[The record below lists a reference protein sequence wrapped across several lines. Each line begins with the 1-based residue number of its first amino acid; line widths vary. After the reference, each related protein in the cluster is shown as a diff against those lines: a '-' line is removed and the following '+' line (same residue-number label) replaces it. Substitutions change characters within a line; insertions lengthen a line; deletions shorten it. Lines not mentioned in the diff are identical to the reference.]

1 MFASKSERKVHY
13 SIRKFSIGVASVVV
27 ASLFLGGVVHAEG
40 VRSKNNL
47 TVTSS
52 GQDISKKYA
61 DEVESHLQ
69 SILKDVNKN
78 LKKVQH
84 TQNVDFNKKLSRI
97 KTKYLY
103 GLKEKSEAE
112 LTLKTKETKEELTAA
127 FEQFKKDTLKSG
139 KKVAEA
145 EKKAKAQ
152 KEEDRRNYPTNTYKT
167 IELEIAEAEVGVAK
181 AELELEFAQA
191 QVQIPQDTEKINA
204 AKSKV
209 EAAKSNVKK
218 LEKIKSD
225 IEKTYLY
232 KLDNSTKETPKSRV
246 RRNSPQVGDSR
257 ELKETI
263 DKAKETLSTY
273 MVTRLTKLDP
283 SVFWF
288 ADLLMDAKKVVEE
301 HKTKLEDASDK
312 KSVEDLRKEA
322 EGKIESLIVTH
333 QNREKENQP
342 APQPGGQAGGSMVV
356 PPVTQTPPST
366 SQSPG
371 QKATEA
377 EKKKLQD
384 LIRQF
389 QEALN
394 KLDDETKTVP
404 DGAKLTGEAGK
415 AYNETRTYAKEVVDK
430 SKKLLSQTAVTMD
443 ELAMQLTKLNDAM
456 SKLKEAKAKL
466 VPEVK
471 PQPENPEPKPQP
483 EGEKPSVPDIN
494 QEKEKA
500 KLAIA
505 TYMSKILDD
514 IKKHHLKKEKH
525 HQIVALIKDLDKL
538 KKQALSEIDNV
549 NTKVEIEN
557 TVHKVFADMDTVVTK
572 FQKGLIQNTPQ
583 VPEAPK
589 SPEVPKVSD
598 TPKAPDTPQVPEA
611 PKSPEVPKVPEAP
624 KAPDTPQVPEAPKSP
639 EVPKVPD
646 TPKAPDTPQV
656 PEAPKSPEVPKV
668 PDTPKA
674 PDTPQVPEA
683 PKAPDTPQIPEAPAP
698 ETPKTGWK
706 QENGMWY
713 FYNTDGS
720 MATGWLEYNGSWY
733 YLNANGA
740 MATGWLE
747 YNGSWYYLNTNG
759 AMETGWLEYNGSW
772 YYLNT
777 NGAMETGWLEY
788 NGSWYYLNANGSMAT
803 GWLKDGDTWYYLE
816 ASGAMKESQWFKV
829 SDKWYYVNGSGALA
843 VNTTVGGYRVNANG
857 KWVN

>member
-301 HKTKLEDASDK
+301 YKTKLEDASDK

-683 PKAPDTPQIPEAPAP
+683 PKSPEVPKVPDTPKAPDTPQVPEAPKAPDTPQIPEAPAP
-698 ETPKTGWK
+698 ETPAPAPEAPKTGWK

-747 YNGSWYYLNTNG
+747 YNGS
-759 AMETGWLEYNGSW
+759 
-772 YYLNT
+772 
-777 NGAMETGWLEY
+777 
-788 NGSWYYLNANGSMAT
+788 
-803 GWLKDGDTWYYLE
+803 
-816 ASGAMKESQWFKV
+816 
-829 SDKWYYVNGSGALA
+829 
-843 VNTTVGGYRVNANG
+843 
-857 KWVN
+857 

>member
-225 IEKTYLY
+225 IEKTYLS
-232 KLDNSTKETPKSRV
+232 KLDNSTKETPKPRV

-301 HKTKLEDASDK
+301 YKTKLEDASDK

-514 IKKHHLKKEKH
+514 IQKHHLQKEKH
-525 HQIVALIKDLDKL
+525 RQIVALIKELDEL

-557 TVHKVFADMDTVVTK
+557 TVHKIFADMDAVVTK
-572 FQKGLIQNTPQ
+572 FKKGLTQ
-583 VPEAPK
+583 
-589 SPEVPKVSD
+589 D
-598 TPKAPDTPQVPEA
+598 TPKEPGNKKPSA
-611 PKSPEVPKVPEAP
+611 PKPGMQPSPQPEVKPQLEKPK
-624 KAPDTPQVPEAPKSP
+624 P
-639 EVPKVPD
+639 EVKPQLEKPKPD
-646 TPKAPDTPQV
+646 NSKPQADDKKPSTTNNLSKDKQPSNQASTNEKATNKPK
-656 PEAPKSPEVPKV
+656 KSLPS
-668 PDTPKA
+668 
-674 PDTPQVPEA
+674 
-683 PKAPDTPQIPEAPAP
+683 
-698 ETPKTGWK
+698 TGSISNLAL
-706 QENGMWY
+706 EIAGLL
-713 FYNTDGS
+713 TLAG
-720 MATGWLEYNGSWY
+720 ATIL
-733 YLNANGA
+733 A
-740 MATGWLE
+740 
-747 YNGSWYYLNTNG
+747 
-759 AMETGWLEYNGSW
+759 
-772 YYLNT
+772 
-777 NGAMETGWLEY
+777 
-788 NGSWYYLNANGSMAT
+788 
-803 GWLKDGDTWYYLE
+803 KKR
-816 ASGAMKESQWFKV
+816 MK
-829 SDKWYYVNGSGALA
+829 
-843 VNTTVGGYRVNANG
+843 
-857 KWVN
+857 

>member
-232 KLDNSTKETPKSRV
+232 KLDNSTKETPKPRV

-301 HKTKLEDASDK
+301 YKTKLEDASDK

-589 SPEVPKVSD
+589 SPEVPKVPD

-683 PKAPDTPQIPEAPAP
+683 PKSPEVPKVPDTPKAPDTPQVPEAPKAPDTPQIPEAPAP
-698 ETPKTGWK
+698 ETPAPAPEAPKTGWK
-706 QENGMWY
+706 QENSMWY

-740 MATGWLE
+740 MA
-747 YNGSWYYLNTNG
+747 
-759 AMETGWLEYNGSW
+759 
-772 YYLNT
+772 
-777 NGAMETGWLEY
+777 
-788 NGSWYYLNANGSMAT
+788 
-803 GWLKDGDTWYYLE
+803 
-816 ASGAMKESQWFKV
+816 
-829 SDKWYYVNGSGALA
+829 
-843 VNTTVGGYRVNANG
+843 
-857 KWVN
+857 

>member
-301 HKTKLEDASDK
+301 YKTKLEDASDK

-589 SPEVPKVSD
+589 SPEVPKV
-598 TPKAPDTPQVPEA
+598 
-611 PKSPEVPKVPEAP
+611 
-624 KAPDTPQVPEAPKSP
+624 
-639 EVPKVPD
+639 
-646 TPKAPDTPQV
+646 
-656 PEAPKSPEVPKV
+656 
-668 PDTPKA
+668 
-674 PDTPQVPEA
+674 PEA

-816 ASGAMKESQWFKV
+816 ASGAMKASQWFKV

>member
-1 MFASKSERKVHY
+1 
-13 SIRKFSIGVASVVV
+13 
-27 ASLFLGGVVHAEG
+27 
-40 VRSKNNL
+40 
-47 TVTSS
+47 
-52 GQDISKKYA
+52 
-61 DEVESHLQ
+61 
-69 SILKDVNKN
+69 
-78 LKKVQH
+78 
-84 TQNVDFNKKLSRI
+84 
-97 KTKYLY
+97 
-103 GLKEKSEAE
+103 
-112 LTLKTKETKEELTAA
+112 
-127 FEQFKKDTLKSG
+127 
-139 KKVAEA
+139 
-145 EKKAKAQ
+145 
-152 KEEDRRNYPTNTYKT
+152 
-167 IELEIAEAEVGVAK
+167 
-181 AELELEFAQA
+181 
-191 QVQIPQDTEKINA
+191 
-204 AKSKV
+204 
-209 EAAKSNVKK
+209 
-218 LEKIKSD
+218 
-225 IEKTYLY
+225 
-232 KLDNSTKETPKSRV
+232 
-246 RRNSPQVGDSR
+246 NSPQVGDSR

-301 HKTKLEDASDK
+301 YKTKLEDASDK

-589 SPEVPKVSD
+589 
-598 TPKAPDTPQVPEA
+598 
-611 PKSPEVPKVPEAP
+611 
-624 KAPDTPQVPEAPKSP
+624 
-639 EVPKVPD
+639 
-646 TPKAPDTPQV
+646 
-656 PEAPKSPEVPKV
+656 
-668 PDTPKA
+668 
-674 PDTPQVPEA
+674 
-683 PKAPDTPQIPEAPAP
+683 APDTPQIPEAPAP

-740 MATGWLE
+740 MA
-747 YNGSWYYLNTNG
+747 
-759 AMETGWLEYNGSW
+759 
-772 YYLNT
+772 
-777 NGAMETGWLEY
+777 
-788 NGSWYYLNANGSMAT
+788 
-803 GWLKDGDTWYYLE
+803 
-816 ASGAMKESQWFKV
+816 
-829 SDKWYYVNGSGALA
+829 
-843 VNTTVGGYRVNANG
+843 
-857 KWVN
+857 

>member
-27 ASLFLGGVVHAEG
+27 ASLFLGGVVHAEE
-40 VRSKNNL
+40 VRRGNNL

-52 GQDISKKYA
+52 G
-61 DEVESHLQ
+61 DEVESHYQ
-69 SILKDVNKN
+69 SILEKVRKSLEKDR
-78 LKKVQH
+78 H
-84 TQNVDFNKKLSRI
+84 TQNVDLIKKLQDI
-97 KTKYLY
+97 KRTYLY
-103 GLKEKSEAE
+103 SLKEKPEAE
-112 LTLKTKETKEELTAA
+112 LTSKTKKELTAA

-225 IEKTYLY
+225 IEKTYLSKLDNSTKETPKPRVRRNSPEIKAKGRVKNYEEANIELSKYMTDLY

-301 HKTKLEDASDK
+301 YKTKLEDASDK

-342 APQPGGQAGGSMVV
+342 APQPGGQAGDSMVV

-589 SPEVPKVSD
+589 
-598 TPKAPDTPQVPEA
+598 
-611 PKSPEVPKVPEAP
+611 
-624 KAPDTPQVPEAPKSP
+624 
-639 EVPKVPD
+639 
-646 TPKAPDTPQV
+646 
-656 PEAPKSPEVPKV
+656 
-668 PDTPKA
+668 
-674 PDTPQVPEA
+674 
-683 PKAPDTPQIPEAPAP
+683 APDTPQIPEAPAP

-733 YLNANGA
+733 YLNTNGA
-740 MATGWLE
+740 METGWLE

>member
-301 HKTKLEDASDK
+301 YKTKLEDASDK

-683 PKAPDTPQIPEAPAP
+683 PKSPEVPKVPDTPKAPDTPQVPEAPKAPDTPQIPEAPAP
-698 ETPKTGWK
+698 ETPAPAPEAPKTGWK

-720 MATGWLEYNGSWY
+720 MATG
-733 YLNANGA
+733 
-740 MATGWLE
+740 
-747 YNGSWYYLNTNG
+747 
-759 AMETGWLEYNGSW
+759 
-772 YYLNT
+772 
-777 NGAMETGWLEY
+777 
-788 NGSWYYLNANGSMAT
+788 
-803 GWLKDGDTWYYLE
+803 
-816 ASGAMKESQWFKV
+816 
-829 SDKWYYVNGSGALA
+829 
-843 VNTTVGGYRVNANG
+843 
-857 KWVN
+857 

>member
-301 HKTKLEDASDK
+301 YKTKLEDASDK

-698 ETPKTGWK
+698 ETPAPAPEAPKTGWK

-740 MATGWLE
+740 
-747 YNGSWYYLNTNG
+747 
-759 AMETGWLEYNGSW
+759 
-772 YYLNT
+772 
-777 NGAMETGWLEY
+777 
-788 NGSWYYLNANGSMAT
+788 
-803 GWLKDGDTWYYLE
+803 
-816 ASGAMKESQWFKV
+816 
-829 SDKWYYVNGSGALA
+829 
-843 VNTTVGGYRVNANG
+843 
-857 KWVN
+857 

>member
-301 HKTKLEDASDK
+301 YKTKLEDASDK

-589 SPEVPKVSD
+589 
-598 TPKAPDTPQVPEA
+598 
-611 PKSPEVPKVPEAP
+611 
-624 KAPDTPQVPEAPKSP
+624 
-639 EVPKVPD
+639 
-646 TPKAPDTPQV
+646 
-656 PEAPKSPEVPKV
+656 
-668 PDTPKA
+668 
-674 PDTPQVPEA
+674 
-683 PKAPDTPQIPEAPAP
+683 
-698 ETPKTGWK
+698 
-706 QENGMWY
+706 
-713 FYNTDGS
+713 
-720 MATGWLEYNGSWY
+720 
-733 YLNANGA
+733 
-740 MATGWLE
+740 
-747 YNGSWYYLNTNG
+747 
-759 AMETGWLEYNGSW
+759 
-772 YYLNT
+772 
-777 NGAMETGWLEY
+777 
-788 NGSWYYLNANGSMAT
+788 
-803 GWLKDGDTWYYLE
+803 
-816 ASGAMKESQWFKV
+816 
-829 SDKWYYVNGSGALA
+829 
-843 VNTTVGGYRVNANG
+843 
-857 KWVN
+857 

>member
-27 ASLFLGGVVHAEG
+27 ASLFLGGVVHAEE
-40 VRSKNNL
+40 VRRGNNL

-52 GQDISKKYA
+52 G
-61 DEVESHLQ
+61 DEVESHYQ
-69 SILKDVNKN
+69 SILEKVRKSLEKDR
-78 LKKVQH
+78 H
-84 TQNVDFNKKLSRI
+84 TQNVDLIKKLQDI
-97 KTKYLY
+97 KRTYLY
-103 GLKEKSEAE
+103 SLKEKPEAE
-112 LTLKTKETKEELTAA
+112 LTSKTKKELTAA

-225 IEKTYLY
+225 IEKTYLS
-232 KLDNSTKETPKSRV
+232 KLDNSTKETPKPRV

-301 HKTKLEDASDK
+301 YKTKLEDASDK

-589 SPEVPKVSD
+589 
-598 TPKAPDTPQVPEA
+598 
-611 PKSPEVPKVPEAP
+611 
-624 KAPDTPQVPEAPKSP
+624 
-639 EVPKVPD
+639 
-646 TPKAPDTPQV
+646 
-656 PEAPKSPEVPKV
+656 
-668 PDTPKA
+668 
-674 PDTPQVPEA
+674 
-683 PKAPDTPQIPEAPAP
+683 APDTPQIPEAPAP

-733 YLNANGA
+733 YLNTNGA
-740 MATGWLE
+740 METGWLE

>member
-301 HKTKLEDASDK
+301 YKTKLEDASDK

-639 EVPKVPD
+639 EVP
-646 TPKAPDTPQV
+646 
-656 PEAPKSPEVPKV
+656 
-668 PDTPKA
+668 
-674 PDTPQVPEA
+674 
-683 PKAPDTPQIPEAPAP
+683 
-698 ETPKTGWK
+698 
-706 QENGMWY
+706 
-713 FYNTDGS
+713 
-720 MATGWLEYNGSWY
+720 
-733 YLNANGA
+733 
-740 MATGWLE
+740 
-747 YNGSWYYLNTNG
+747 
-759 AMETGWLEYNGSW
+759 
-772 YYLNT
+772 
-777 NGAMETGWLEY
+777 
-788 NGSWYYLNANGSMAT
+788 
-803 GWLKDGDTWYYLE
+803 
-816 ASGAMKESQWFKV
+816 
-829 SDKWYYVNGSGALA
+829 
-843 VNTTVGGYRVNANG
+843 
-857 KWVN
+857 

>member
-232 KLDNSTKETPKSRV
+232 KLDNSTKETPKPRV

-301 HKTKLEDASDK
+301 YKTKLEDASDK

-589 SPEVPKVSD
+589 SPEVPKV
-598 TPKAPDTPQVPEA
+598 
-611 PKSPEVPKVPEAP
+611 
-624 KAPDTPQVPEAPKSP
+624 
-639 EVPKVPD
+639 
-646 TPKAPDTPQV
+646 
-656 PEAPKSPEVPKV
+656 

-698 ETPKTGWK
+698 ETPAPAPEAPKTGWK

-740 MATGWLE
+740 MA
-747 YNGSWYYLNTNG
+747 
-759 AMETGWLEYNGSW
+759 
-772 YYLNT
+772 
-777 NGAMETGWLEY
+777 
-788 NGSWYYLNANGSMAT
+788 
-803 GWLKDGDTWYYLE
+803 
-816 ASGAMKESQWFKV
+816 
-829 SDKWYYVNGSGALA
+829 
-843 VNTTVGGYRVNANG
+843 
-857 KWVN
+857 

>member
-27 ASLFLGGVVHAEG
+27 ASLFLGGVVHAEE
-40 VRSKNNL
+40 VRRGNNL

-52 GQDISKKYA
+52 G
-61 DEVESHLQ
+61 DEVESHYQ
-69 SILKDVNKN
+69 SILEKVRKSLEKDR
-78 LKKVQH
+78 H
-84 TQNVDFNKKLSRI
+84 TQNVDLIKKLQDI
-97 KTKYLY
+97 KRTYLY
-103 GLKEKSEAE
+103 SLKEKPEAE
-112 LTLKTKETKEELTAA
+112 LTSKTKKELTAA

-225 IEKTYLY
+225 IEKTYLSKLDNSTKETPKPRVQRNSPEIKAKGRVKNYEEANIELSKYMTDLY

-301 HKTKLEDASDK
+301 YKTKLEDASDK

-589 SPEVPKVSD
+589 
-598 TPKAPDTPQVPEA
+598 
-611 PKSPEVPKVPEAP
+611 
-624 KAPDTPQVPEAPKSP
+624 
-639 EVPKVPD
+639 
-646 TPKAPDTPQV
+646 
-656 PEAPKSPEVPKV
+656 
-668 PDTPKA
+668 
-674 PDTPQVPEA
+674 
-683 PKAPDTPQIPEAPAP
+683 APDTPQIPEAPAP

-720 MATGWLEYNGSWY
+720 
-733 YLNANGA
+733 

-788 NGSWYYLNANGSMAT
+788 NGSWYYLNTNGAMET
-803 GWLKDGDTWYYLE
+803 GWLE
-816 ASGAMKESQWFKV
+816 
-829 SDKWYYVNGSGALA
+829 
-843 VNTTVGGYRVNANG
+843 
-857 KWVN
+857 

>member
-232 KLDNSTKETPKSRV
+232 KLDNSTKETPKPRV

-301 HKTKLEDASDK
+301 YKTKLEDASDK

-589 SPEVPKVSD
+589 SPEVPKV
-598 TPKAPDTPQVPEA
+598 
-611 PKSPEVPKVPEAP
+611 PEAP

-683 PKAPDTPQIPEAPAP
+683 PKSPEVPKVPDTPKAPDTPQVPEAPKAP
-698 ETPKTGWK
+698 
-706 QENGMWY
+706 
-713 FYNTDGS
+713 
-720 MATGWLEYNGSWY
+720 
-733 YLNANGA
+733 
-740 MATGWLE
+740 
-747 YNGSWYYLNTNG
+747 
-759 AMETGWLEYNGSW
+759 
-772 YYLNT
+772 
-777 NGAMETGWLEY
+777 
-788 NGSWYYLNANGSMAT
+788 
-803 GWLKDGDTWYYLE
+803 
-816 ASGAMKESQWFKV
+816 
-829 SDKWYYVNGSGALA
+829 
-843 VNTTVGGYRVNANG
+843 
-857 KWVN
+857 

>member
-232 KLDNSTKETPKSRV
+232 KLDNSTKETPKPRV

-301 HKTKLEDASDK
+301 YKTKLEDASDK

-683 PKAPDTPQIPEAPAP
+683 PKSPEVPKVPDTPKAPDTPQVPEAPKAPDTPQIPEAPAP

-747 YNGSWYYLNTNG
+747 YNGSW
-759 AMETGWLEYNGSW
+759 
-772 YYLNT
+772 
-777 NGAMETGWLEY
+777 
-788 NGSWYYLNANGSMAT
+788 
-803 GWLKDGDTWYYLE
+803 
-816 ASGAMKESQWFKV
+816 
-829 SDKWYYVNGSGALA
+829 
-843 VNTTVGGYRVNANG
+843 
-857 KWVN
+857 

>member
-27 ASLFLGGVVHAEG
+27 ASLFLGGVVHAEE
-40 VRSKNNL
+40 VRRGNNL

-52 GQDISKKYA
+52 G
-61 DEVESHLQ
+61 DEVESHYQ
-69 SILKDVNKN
+69 SILEKVRKSLEKDR
-78 LKKVQH
+78 H
-84 TQNVDFNKKLSRI
+84 TQNVDLIKKLQDI
-97 KTKYLY
+97 KRTYLY
-103 GLKEKSEAE
+103 SLKEKPEAE
-112 LTLKTKETKEELTAA
+112 LTSKTKKELTAA

-225 IEKTYLY
+225 IEKTYLS
-232 KLDNSTKETPKSRV
+232 KLDNSTKETPKPRV

-301 HKTKLEDASDK
+301 YKTKLEDASDK

-683 PKAPDTPQIPEAPAP
+683 PKSPEVPKVPDTPKAPDTPQVPEAPKAPDTPQIPEAPAP

-759 AMETGWLEYNGSW
+759 A
-772 YYLNT
+772 
-777 NGAMETGWLEY
+777 
-788 NGSWYYLNANGSMAT
+788 
-803 GWLKDGDTWYYLE
+803 
-816 ASGAMKESQWFKV
+816 
-829 SDKWYYVNGSGALA
+829 
-843 VNTTVGGYRVNANG
+843 
-857 KWVN
+857 

>member
-27 ASLFLGGVVHAEG
+27 ASLFLGGVVHAEE
-40 VRSKNNL
+40 VRRGNNL

-52 GQDISKKYA
+52 G
-61 DEVESHLQ
+61 DEVESHYQ
-69 SILKDVNKN
+69 SILEKVRKSLEKDR
-78 LKKVQH
+78 H
-84 TQNVDFNKKLSRI
+84 TQNVDLIKKLQDI
-97 KTKYLY
+97 KRTYLY
-103 GLKEKSEAE
+103 NLKEKPEAE
-112 LTLKTKETKEELTAA
+112 LTSKTKKELDAA
-127 FEQFKKDTLKSG
+127 FEKFKKEPELT
-139 KKVAEA
+139 KKLAEA
-145 EKKAKAQ
+145 EKKAKDQ
-152 KEEDRRNYPTNTYKT
+152 KEEDHRNYPTNTYKT

-181 AELELEFAQA
+181 AELELVQA

-204 AKSKV
+204 AKAKV

-301 HKTKLEDASDK
+301 YKTKLEDASDK

-589 SPEVPKVSD
+589 SPEVPKV
-598 TPKAPDTPQVPEA
+598 
-611 PKSPEVPKVPEAP
+611 
-624 KAPDTPQVPEAPKSP
+624 
-639 EVPKVPD
+639 
-646 TPKAPDTPQV
+646 
-656 PEAPKSPEVPKV
+656 
-668 PDTPKA
+668 
-674 PDTPQVPEA
+674 
-683 PKAPDTPQIPEAPAP
+683 
-698 ETPKTGWK
+698 
-706 QENGMWY
+706 
-713 FYNTDGS
+713 
-720 MATGWLEYNGSWY
+720 
-733 YLNANGA
+733 
-740 MATGWLE
+740 
-747 YNGSWYYLNTNG
+747 
-759 AMETGWLEYNGSW
+759 
-772 YYLNT
+772 
-777 NGAMETGWLEY
+777 
-788 NGSWYYLNANGSMAT
+788 
-803 GWLKDGDTWYYLE
+803 
-816 ASGAMKESQWFKV
+816 
-829 SDKWYYVNGSGALA
+829 
-843 VNTTVGGYRVNANG
+843 
-857 KWVN
+857 

>member
-27 ASLFLGGVVHAEG
+27 ASLFLGGVVHAEE
-40 VRSKNNL
+40 VRRGNNL

-52 GQDISKKYA
+52 G
-61 DEVESHLQ
+61 DEVESHYQ
-69 SILKDVNKN
+69 SILEKVRKSLEKDR
-78 LKKVQH
+78 H
-84 TQNVDFNKKLSRI
+84 TQNVDLIKKLQDI
-97 KTKYLY
+97 KRTYLY
-103 GLKEKSEAE
+103 SLKEKPEAE
-112 LTLKTKETKEELTAA
+112 LTSKTKKELTAA

-225 IEKTYLY
+225 IEKTYLSKLDNSTKETPKPRVRRNSPEIKAKGRVKNYEEANIELSKYMTDLY

-301 HKTKLEDASDK
+301 YKTKLEDASDK
-312 KSVEDLRKEA
+312 KSVEDLRKET

-683 PKAPDTPQIPEAPAP
+683 PKSPEVPKVPDTPKAPDTPQVPEAPKAPDTPQIPEAPAP

-740 MATGWLE
+740 MA
-747 YNGSWYYLNTNG
+747 
-759 AMETGWLEYNGSW
+759 
-772 YYLNT
+772 
-777 NGAMETGWLEY
+777 
-788 NGSWYYLNANGSMAT
+788 
-803 GWLKDGDTWYYLE
+803 
-816 ASGAMKESQWFKV
+816 
-829 SDKWYYVNGSGALA
+829 
-843 VNTTVGGYRVNANG
+843 
-857 KWVN
+857 

>member
-301 HKTKLEDASDK
+301 YKTKLEDASDK

-646 TPKAPDTPQV
+646 T
-656 PEAPKSPEVPKV
+656 
-668 PDTPKA
+668 
-674 PDTPQVPEA
+674 
-683 PKAPDTPQIPEAPAP
+683 
-698 ETPKTGWK
+698 
-706 QENGMWY
+706 
-713 FYNTDGS
+713 
-720 MATGWLEYNGSWY
+720 
-733 YLNANGA
+733 
-740 MATGWLE
+740 
-747 YNGSWYYLNTNG
+747 
-759 AMETGWLEYNGSW
+759 
-772 YYLNT
+772 
-777 NGAMETGWLEY
+777 
-788 NGSWYYLNANGSMAT
+788 
-803 GWLKDGDTWYYLE
+803 
-816 ASGAMKESQWFKV
+816 
-829 SDKWYYVNGSGALA
+829 
-843 VNTTVGGYRVNANG
+843 
-857 KWVN
+857 

>member
-232 KLDNSTKETPKSRV
+232 KLDNSTKETPKPRV

-301 HKTKLEDASDK
+301 YKTKLEDASDK

-611 PKSPEVPKVPEAP
+611 PKSPEVPKVPE
-624 KAPDTPQVPEAPKSP
+624 
-639 EVPKVPD
+639 
-646 TPKAPDTPQV
+646 
-656 PEAPKSPEVPKV
+656 
-668 PDTPKA
+668 
-674 PDTPQVPEA
+674 
-683 PKAPDTPQIPEAPAP
+683 
-698 ETPKTGWK
+698 
-706 QENGMWY
+706 
-713 FYNTDGS
+713 
-720 MATGWLEYNGSWY
+720 
-733 YLNANGA
+733 
-740 MATGWLE
+740 
-747 YNGSWYYLNTNG
+747 
-759 AMETGWLEYNGSW
+759 
-772 YYLNT
+772 
-777 NGAMETGWLEY
+777 
-788 NGSWYYLNANGSMAT
+788 
-803 GWLKDGDTWYYLE
+803 
-816 ASGAMKESQWFKV
+816 
-829 SDKWYYVNGSGALA
+829 
-843 VNTTVGGYRVNANG
+843 
-857 KWVN
+857 

>member
-27 ASLFLGGVVHAEG
+27 ASLFLGGVVHAEE
-40 VRSKNNL
+40 VRRGNNL

-52 GQDISKKYA
+52 G
-61 DEVESHLQ
+61 DEVESHYQ
-69 SILKDVNKN
+69 SILEKVRKSLEKDR
-78 LKKVQH
+78 H
-84 TQNVDFNKKLSRI
+84 TQNVDLIKKLQDI
-97 KTKYLY
+97 KRTYLY
-103 GLKEKSEAE
+103 NLKEKPEAE
-112 LTLKTKETKEELTAA
+112 LTSKTKKELDAA
-127 FEQFKKDTLKSG
+127 FEKFKKEPELT
-139 KKVAEA
+139 KKLAEA
-145 EKKAKAQ
+145 EKKAKDQ
-152 KEEDRRNYPTNTYKT
+152 KEEDHRNYPTNTYKT

-181 AELELEFAQA
+181 AELELAQA

-204 AKSKV
+204 AKAKV

-301 HKTKLEDASDK
+301 YKTKLEDASDK

-598 TPKAPDTPQVPEA
+598 TPKAPDTPQVP
-611 PKSPEVPKVPEAP
+611 
-624 KAPDTPQVPEAPKSP
+624 
-639 EVPKVPD
+639 
-646 TPKAPDTPQV
+646 
-656 PEAPKSPEVPKV
+656 
-668 PDTPKA
+668 DTPKA

-698 ETPKTGWK
+698 ETPAPAPEAPKTGWK

-788 NGSWYYLNANGSMAT
+788 NGSWYYLNANGAMAT
-803 GWLKDGDTWYYLE
+803 GWLEYNGSWYYLNTN
-816 ASGAMKESQWFKV
+816 GAMETGWLE
-829 SDKWYYVNGSGALA
+829 Y
-843 VNTTVGGYRVNANG
+843 
-857 KWVN
+857 

>member
-301 HKTKLEDASDK
+301 YKTKLEDASDK

-589 SPEVPKVSD
+589 SPEVPKVPD

-611 PKSPEVPKVPEAP
+611 PKSPEVPKVPEA
-624 KAPDTPQVPEAPKSP
+624 
-639 EVPKVPD
+639 
-646 TPKAPDTPQV
+646 PKAPDTPQV

>member
-27 ASLFLGGVVHAEG
+27 ASLFLGGVVHAEE
-40 VRSKNNL
+40 VRRGNNL

-52 GQDISKKYA
+52 G
-61 DEVESHLQ
+61 DEVESHYQ
-69 SILKDVNKN
+69 SILEKVRKSLEKDR
-78 LKKVQH
+78 H
-84 TQNVDFNKKLSRI
+84 TQNVDLIKKLQDI
-97 KTKYLY
+97 KRTYLY
-103 GLKEKSEAE
+103 SLKEKPEAE
-112 LTLKTKETKEELTAA
+112 LTSKTKKELTAA

-225 IEKTYLY
+225 IEKTYLSKLDNSTKETPKSRVRRNSPEIKAKGRVKNYEEANIELSKYMTDLY

-301 HKTKLEDASDK
+301 YKTKLEDASDK

-683 PKAPDTPQIPEAPAP
+683 PKSPEVPKVPDTPKAPDTPQVPEAPKAPDTPQIPEAPAP

-740 MATGWLE
+740 MA
-747 YNGSWYYLNTNG
+747 
-759 AMETGWLEYNGSW
+759 
-772 YYLNT
+772 
-777 NGAMETGWLEY
+777 
-788 NGSWYYLNANGSMAT
+788 
-803 GWLKDGDTWYYLE
+803 
-816 ASGAMKESQWFKV
+816 
-829 SDKWYYVNGSGALA
+829 
-843 VNTTVGGYRVNANG
+843 
-857 KWVN
+857 

>member
-232 KLDNSTKETPKSRV
+232 KLDNSTKETPKPRV

-301 HKTKLEDASDK
+301 YKTKLEDASDK

-683 PKAPDTPQIPEAPAP
+683 PKSPEVPKVPDTPKAPDTPQVPEAPKAPDTPQIPEAPAP

-747 YNGSWYYLNTNG
+747 
-759 AMETGWLEYNGSW
+759 
-772 YYLNT
+772 
-777 NGAMETGWLEY
+777 
-788 NGSWYYLNANGSMAT
+788 
-803 GWLKDGDTWYYLE
+803 
-816 ASGAMKESQWFKV
+816 
-829 SDKWYYVNGSGALA
+829 
-843 VNTTVGGYRVNANG
+843 
-857 KWVN
+857 

>member
-27 ASLFLGGVVHAEG
+27 ASLFLGGVVHAEE
-40 VRSKNNL
+40 VRRGNNL

-52 GQDISKKYA
+52 G
-61 DEVESHLQ
+61 DEVESHYQ
-69 SILKDVNKN
+69 SILEKVRKSLEKDR
-78 LKKVQH
+78 H
-84 TQNVDFNKKLSRI
+84 TQNVDLIKKLQDI
-97 KTKYLY
+97 KRTYLY
-103 GLKEKSEAE
+103 NLKEKPEAE
-112 LTLKTKETKEELTAA
+112 LTSKTKKELDAA
-127 FEQFKKDTLKSG
+127 FEKFKKEPELTKKLAEAE

-145 EKKAKAQ
+145 EKKAKDQ
-152 KEEDRRNYPTNTYKT
+152 KEEDHRNYPTNTYKT

-181 AELELEFAQA
+181 AELELAQA

-204 AKSKV
+204 AKAKV

-232 KLDNSTKETPKSRV
+232 KLDNSTKKTPKSRV

-301 HKTKLEDASDK
+301 YKTKLEDASDK

-342 APQPGGQAGGSMVV
+342 APQPGGSMVV

-683 PKAPDTPQIPEAPAP
+683 PKSPEVPKVPDTPKAPDTPQVPEAPAP
-698 ETPKTGWK
+698 ETPAPAPEAPKTGWK

-740 MATGWLE
+740 MA
-747 YNGSWYYLNTNG
+747 
-759 AMETGWLEYNGSW
+759 
-772 YYLNT
+772 
-777 NGAMETGWLEY
+777 
-788 NGSWYYLNANGSMAT
+788 
-803 GWLKDGDTWYYLE
+803 
-816 ASGAMKESQWFKV
+816 
-829 SDKWYYVNGSGALA
+829 
-843 VNTTVGGYRVNANG
+843 
-857 KWVN
+857 